1 MADDDGLI
9 DENGKHI
16 APALELDAYKVGQG
30 MGEYLAKYVKDNSI
44 SGDDVGYIVMTMSEV
59 SSCVPR
65 SEGAHDKFVE
75 MASDFPKDKII
86 KADYDGT
93 TDKGFNVA
101 AATINAHPEIKKW
114 LVTAPNDEGAQGATR
129 ALEQANLD
137 KDAIVIGVGGYL
149 AKDEFKKDYSRNNF
163 V

>member
-1 MADDDGLI
+1 
-9 DENGKHI
+9 
-16 APALELDAYKVGQG
+16 

-44 SGDDVGYIVMTMSEV
+44 SGDDVGYLVMTMSEV

-65 SEGAHDKFVE
+65 SEGAYDKFVE

-101 AATINAHPEIKKW
+101 AATI
-114 LVTAPNDEGAQGATR
+114 
-129 ALEQANLD
+129 
-137 KDAIVIGVGGYL
+137 IV
-149 AKDEFKKDYSRNNF
+149 
-163 V
+163 